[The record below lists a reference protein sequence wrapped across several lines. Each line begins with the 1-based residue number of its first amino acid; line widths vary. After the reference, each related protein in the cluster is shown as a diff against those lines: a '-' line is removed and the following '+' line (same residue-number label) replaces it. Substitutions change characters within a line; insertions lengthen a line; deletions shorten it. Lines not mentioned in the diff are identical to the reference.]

1 MPGCDPGECVIADHT
16 QMTATSPSP
25 VVPEYGRGSVADVL
39 TAVAANLGIPGC
51 QDVLGLP
58 AAGRYLVVLV
68 DGLGW
73 HQLQHAAEVAPFLA
87 SVGEARP
94 PLTAGVPSTTATSL
108 ASLGTGLPPG
118 RHGIVGYVSRVP
130 GTEEL
135 LNALSW
141 QSDPP
146 PQEHQPQPTLFEHI
160 TDAGLAA
167 RTVSPRQF
175 AGSGL
180 TRATQRGADFIGYGE
195 HIRDAER
202 VELIMQAV
210 TRSPRSLVY
219 AYERDAD
226 HAGHGHGVG
235 SRKWEQ
241 ALSRIDRRCRML
253 ADRLPGDATMIVT
266 ADHGMVNGDPGG
278 RLVIEDDP
286 ELRAGIDAV
295 GGEAR
300 FRHLY
305 VDHDDP
311 QLVARRWRDRLG
323 DWAWVRTREEAIAD
337 GWFGPVDADVRQR
350 YGHVLAALRDDRAIM
365 TRTQPREMG
374 LTGMHGSLTP
384 AEMHVPLLIC

>member
-1 MPGCDPGECVIADHT
+1 MNREAAS
-16 QMTATSPSP
+16 ATSPSL
-25 VVPEYGRGSVADVL
+25 VAPEYGRGSIADLL
-39 TAVAANLGIPGC
+39 TAVAAHLGLAGC

-58 AAGRYLVVLV
+58 ASGRYLVVLV

-73 HQLQHAAEVAPFLA
+73 HQLQQAPEVAPFLA
-87 SVGEARP
+87 SLSEARP

-130 GTEEL
+130 GSEVL

-141 QSDPP
+141 KSDPHP
-146 PQEHQPQPTLFEHI
+146 HDFQPQPTLFEQI
-160 TDAGLAA
+160 ADAGLTA

-180 TRATQRGADFIGYGE
+180 TRATQRGADFIGYGD
-195 HIRDAER
+195 HVRDAER

-210 TRSPRSLVY
+210 TRAPRSLVY

-253 ADRLPGDATMIVT
+253 ADRLPGDATMIIT
-266 ADHGMVNGDPGG
+266 ADHGMVNGDSRH
-278 RLVIEDDP
+278 RLVIEDEP
-286 ELRAGIDAV
+286 KLMSGVDAV

-311 QLVARRWRDRLG
+311 QRVAGRWRDRLG
-323 DWAWVRTREEAIAD
+323 DWAWVRTRDEAIGE
-337 GWFGPVDADVRQR
+337 GWFGPVDADVRER
-350 YGHVLAALRDDRAIM
+350 YGHVLVAMRDDRAIM
-365 TRTQPREMG
+365 TRTQPREMS
-374 LTGMHGSLTP
+374 LSGMHGSLTP
-384 AEMHVPLLIC
+384 AEMLVPLLIC